1 MGCLRQTRALA
12 TVVVGVIIV
21 SSLLNF
27 SFTLT
32 RLNIAHRHYMK
43 GQVALGGFEVIRVSE
58 LGDQIEYSDTAP
70 LMLAG
75 KVLART
81 NNYYPNYH
89 SRSVAKKQGRDDDLR
104 R

>member
-1 MGCLRQTRALA
+1 M
-12 TVVVGVIIV
+12 VVGVIIV

-32 RLNIAHRHYMK
+32 RLNIAHGHYME
-43 GQVALGGFEVIRVSE
+43 GQVALGGSEVIRVSE
-58 LGDQIEYSDTAP
+58 LGDRSEYSGIAP

-75 KVLART
+75 RVLART

-89 SRSVAKKQGRDDDLR
+89 STPSLPTHYNHLH
-104 R
+104 